1 MDAPLLSVSNLQK
14 SFGGIVATDDV
25 TLDVNTGEIHAI
37 IGPNGAGKTTFISQL
52 TGAVTPD
59 AGKVYFQGR
68 DITALPVYERA
79 QLGLARSF
87 QITSIVHEMTVLQN
101 VSLAVQ
107 ARLGHSFRFWRPADK
122 DAQLLEPARVAL
134 SQVGLDSVAHKVA
147 GPMSHG
153 EHRQLEIAIAL
164 ATHPQLLLFDEPMAG
179 LGPEESVK
187 MVDIIRTVSS
197 GKGVLLVEHDMDAVF
212 ALADRISVL
221 VNGRLI
227 ATGSPDTI
235 REDPKVRAAY
245 LGDAH

>member
-1 MDAPLLSVSNLQK
+1 MDAPLLSVSALQK
-14 SFGGIVATDDV
+14 SFGGIVATDNV
-25 TLDVNTGEIHAI
+25 TLAVNIGEIHAI

-59 AGKVYFQGR
+59 AGTVCFKGR

-87 QITSIVHEMTVLQN
+87 QITSIIHEMTVLQN
-101 VSLAVQ
+101 VALAVQ
-107 ARLGHSFRFWRPADK
+107 ARLGHSFRFWQPADK
-122 DAQLLEPARVAL
+122 DPSLLEPARVAL
-134 SQVGLDSVAHKVA
+134 GQVGLDAVAHNVA

-164 ATHPQLLLFDEPMAG
+164 ATHPQLLLLDEPMAG
-179 LGPEESVK
+179 LGPEETIK
-187 MVDIIRTVSS
+187 MVEIIRSVST

-227 ATGSPDTI
+227 ATGSPDAI
-235 REDPKVRAAY
+235 REDPKVIAAY